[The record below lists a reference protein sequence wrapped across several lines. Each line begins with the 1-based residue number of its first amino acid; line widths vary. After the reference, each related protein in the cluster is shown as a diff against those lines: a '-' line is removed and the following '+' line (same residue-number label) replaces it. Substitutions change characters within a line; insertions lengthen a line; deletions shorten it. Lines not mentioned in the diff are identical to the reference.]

1 MATGASGD
9 VASSSGGSTSKEMP
23 WPEDKARSAKG
34 MDQMEMLEAI
44 IQKTL
49 KRMNKTHKTLSRH
62 GSKDEVGV
70 SFIGCLSDGGRPQQP
85 GAFTTIN
92 HPKKNLTNGGL
103 WEPDFGEL
111 APEAQ
116 SAGRVTAQSQLRD
129 FSVSMPRLSVQDVD
143 TRILPQQVK
152 AALDFLTSLNPS
164 EVVPD
169 DVAARLPHLLPPQME
184 AHSGRRTLLL
194 DLDETLVHCHC
205 QPTAL
210 PGSMPWPDMHL
221 EIGGGDTMLP
231 VVLRANIY
239 VRPFAR
245 QLLRIAAEIFEVVIF
260 TASAAIYADKVLD
273 FLDPGHTLITHR
285 LYREACTEIAGG
297 HFKDLRRIGRP
308 LKDCVLVDNSPLA
321 AGLTPDNGLLVSSW
335 FADDQNDC
343 ELEHLMEVLKKLR
356 YVESMPAH
364 LEQRYGFKAFL
375 QELRASSRSPAL
387 GSLVRMSL
395 LWSGAAVGAVT
406 QVQR

>member
-9 VASSSGGSTSKEMP
+9 VASSAIASGDVHLVP
-23 WPEDKARSAKG
+23 KAAAALPTQ
-34 MDQMEMLEAI
+34 DQNFWADRVAQQCALMEQFAE
-44 IQKTL
+44 T
-49 KRMNKTHKTLSRH
+49 
-62 GSKDEVGV
+62 
-70 SFIGCLSDGGRPQQP
+70 GCLSDGGRPQQP